1 METTSIKM
9 TGINHPYTFKD
20 FGMLIIDIAK
30 NKKYPEFSI
39 LDYFL
44 ASATGQA
51 EYTTIK
57 ERDGGDIFFTV
68 KYGCEGIYADFF
80 FDEGYEGERYHFA
93 TAKTLLET
101 REAYVKMS
109 CLAANVVC
117 DAMEYIEGHTDEF
130 QWTGF
135 EIGYKDEDGKE
146 RYEWHSSTEE
156 GVKKFADKV
165 RKAHP
170 GKPILIKDF
179 EDRKIK
185 IYER

>member
-1 METTSIKM
+1 M
-9 TGINHPYTFKD
+9 TGIKHPYTFKD
-20 FGMLIIDIAK
+20 FGRLIIDIAK
-30 NKKYPEFSI
+30 NKKYPELSI

-44 ASATGQA
+44 ASSTGKA

-57 ERDGGDIFFTV
+57 KSDGYDIFFTV

-80 FDEGYEGERYHFA
+80 FDDTYEGERYHFA

-109 CLAANVVC
+109 RLAANVVC

-135 EIGYKDEDGKE
+135 DIGYKDKDGKE
-146 RYEWHSSTEE
+146 RYEWHSLTEE

-165 RKAHP
+165 RKAHL
-170 GKPILIKDF
+170 GTPILIKDF